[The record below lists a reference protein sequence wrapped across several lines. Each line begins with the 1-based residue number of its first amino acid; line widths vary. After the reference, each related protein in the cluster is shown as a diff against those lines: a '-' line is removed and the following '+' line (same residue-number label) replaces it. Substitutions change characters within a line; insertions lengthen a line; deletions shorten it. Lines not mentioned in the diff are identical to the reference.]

1 MDDLER
7 WLRSALRAVHEE
19 PSPSLL
25 GGVWRRR
32 RNHLRRVGA
41 CSAAAVVA
49 VAIAVPA
56 VLYSAQRG
64 AGHAN
69 GPATG
74 YSTPAG
80 AAPGSALLTCPAYS
94 DRGITGGELGA
105 HWKSASIEAGPVW
118 FVYAGTGSWRSSQ
131 RLPDGRYRDVAGV
144 VLAVRNGTTVEVTT
158 PSADRTRFRFLT
170 SETSSGTDTLAE
182 GAPGLTLVSCPS
194 QPVAQGLPEGYA
206 AGLTL
211 FYLPS
216 GYVTDLAGCLPLEV
230 ATPPSWHVRW
240 TALLPAHGSCRAGGS

>member
-7 WLRSALRAVHEE
+7 WLRSAMRTVRQQ
-19 PSPSLL
+19 PSPNLL

-64 AGHAN
+64 T

-74 YSTPAG
+74 SVPGYPTPAG
-80 AAPGSALLTCPAYS
+80 AAPGSELLTCPAYS
-94 DRGITGGELGA
+94 DRGITGGELGS
-105 HWKSASIEAGPVW
+105 HWKSASIAAGPVW
-118 FVYAGTGSWRSSQ
+118 FVYADSGSWRSSQ

-144 VLAVRNGTTVEVTT
+144 VLAVRNGSTVEITT
-158 PSADRTRFRFLT
+158 PPADRSRFRFLT
-170 SETSSGTDTLAE
+170 SETPSGTYTL
-182 GAPGLTLVSCPS
+182 GDGVPGLTLVGCPR
-194 QPVAQGLPEGYA
+194 QPVAAGLPAGYA

-211 FYLPS
+211 FYLPV
-216 GYVTDLAGCLPLEV
+216 GYVTDLGGCLPLEV

-240 TALLPAHGSCRAGGS
+240 TANLPARGSCRP

>member
-7 WLRSALRAVHEE
+7 WLRSAMRAMRQE

-25 GGVWRRR
+25 NGVWLRR
-32 RNHLRRVGA
+32 RNRLRRVGA

-56 VLYSAQRG
+56 VLHGAHGG
-64 AGHAN
+64 AGHAT
-69 GPATG
+69 GPETG
-74 YSTPAG
+74 YTTPAG
-80 AAPGSALLTCPAYS
+80 AAPGSELLKCPVYG

-118 FVYAGTGSWRSSQ
+118 FVYAGNGSWRSSR

-144 VLAVRNGTTVEVTT
+144 VVAVRNGTTVEITT
-158 PSADRTRFRFLT
+158 PSADRSRFRFLT
-170 SETSSGTDTLAE
+170 SETSSGTYTL
-182 GAPGLTLVSCPS
+182 GDGVPGLTLVGCPS

-206 AGLTL
+206 GGLTL
-211 FYLPS
+211 FYLPL
-216 GYVTDLAGCLPLEV
+216 GYVTDLGGCMPLEI

-240 TALLPAHGSCRAGGS
+240 TADLSVHGSCGPGGS